1 MTKPTGNPVGR
12 PPSGE
17 KKMNKTLGSVAVSDD
32 MLNDYA
38 QVAELETTSR
48 AVWIR
53 DTLNKA
59 VARLKKKHGVE

>member
-1 MTKPTGNPVGR
+1 
-12 PPSGE
+12 
-17 KKMNKTLGSVAVSDD
+17 MNKTLGSVAVSDD